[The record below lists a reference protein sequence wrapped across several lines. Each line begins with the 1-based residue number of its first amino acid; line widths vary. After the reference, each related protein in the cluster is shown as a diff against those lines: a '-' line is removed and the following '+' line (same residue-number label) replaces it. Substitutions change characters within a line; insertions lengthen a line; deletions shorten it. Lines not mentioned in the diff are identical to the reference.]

1 MIEVKSLKKQF
12 GLTVAVDGIDCVF
25 QDRSLTTISGASG
38 GGKTTLLRMIGLM
51 IRPTSGTVLI
61 DGIDYF
67 DRADE
72 ERALM
77 RNTRIGFVFQDYKLD
92 PSYSVGENLEIP
104 LLIRGEKKDVR
115 QRLVAEALERV
126 GLSEKIKAKPSEL
139 SGGQQQRIA
148 IARALINDPDI
159 ILADE
164 PCGNLDEANK
174 DYVYGLLCSLKEER
188 TVIIVTHEAE
198 RIADADQK
206 IVLNK
211 GKICDGEFAHS

>member
-1 MIEVKSLKKQF
+1 
-12 GLTVAVDGIDCVF
+12 
-25 QDRSLTTISGASG
+25 
-38 GGKTTLLRMIGLM
+38 M